1 MCVCVVVMLVMF
13 VWYYWFLLMGLVI
26 ECLKSF
32 GVVFED
38 FGYMVVMFFYKRVFW
53 GMMVFVCF
61 YCLGE
66 GLILMEG

>member
-1 MCVCVVVMLVMF
+1 
-13 VWYYWFLLMGLVI
+13 MGLVM

-38 FGYMVVMFFYKRVFW
+38 FGYMVVMFFYKWVFW

-61 YCLGE
+61 YWLGE
-66 GLILMEG
+66 GLIFMEG